1 MSKEEMQKD
10 IVTIFSEGVKAHR
23 KGDLPIIKNTNGKDC
38 FILNI
43 PEKVESKFKK
53 NFQLDEDE
61 TIMMARDTSPWNT
74 RKEGLVI
81 TDRRIV
87 YIPGHIDLSCSKCIV
102 ELDSFYKV
110 TYDAKSLLFWG
121 TEKTFFPIPAHFFLK
136 SKMKSYDV
144 DRATKNLGKLLGKIA
159 KRIGARKR
167 THPAAIA

>member
-1 MSKEEMQKD
+1 MSKEETQKD
-10 IVTIFSEGVKAHR
+10 IITIFSEGVKAHR
-23 KGDLPIIKNTNGKDC
+23 KGELPIINNTNGKDC
-38 FILNI
+38 FILDI

-61 TIMMARDTSPWNT
+61 VIMMARDTSPWNT

-81 TDRRIV
+81 TNRRIV
-87 YIPGHIDLSCSKCIV
+87 YIPGKTDLSCSKCIV
-102 ELDSFYKV
+102 ELNSFNKV

-121 TEKTFFPIPAHFFLK
+121 TEKTFFPIPANFFFK
-136 SKMKSYDV
+136 SKMKSYNV

-159 KRIGARKR
+159 KSMGAQKL